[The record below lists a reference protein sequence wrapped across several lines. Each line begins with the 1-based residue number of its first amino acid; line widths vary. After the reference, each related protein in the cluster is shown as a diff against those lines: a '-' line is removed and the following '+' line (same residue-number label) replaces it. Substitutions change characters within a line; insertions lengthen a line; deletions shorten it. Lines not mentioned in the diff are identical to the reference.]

1 MKNVKSPSM
10 NNIASFLAFF
20 TPVNVPTCTLL
31 LLSSLML
38 PTAQAATSNLSTDS
52 SIHNDE
58 NQQARCLNL
67 TPANKN
73 NITAR
78 QRSIACMI
86 EDLKPYQ
93 LKTMTAEQQYWA
105 YKAQAWLNYANHE
118 DSIKSRSAAG
128 KSAFDSGVIILQKL
142 HSGDVDTLNLVVDIP
157 TTSALM
163 RPDLWATISALKD
176 SGGIATAPRE
186 LAFSEV
192 GLIWAAANQCE
203 QGSQQSGAHFRM
215 SDRWLEQARE
225 AYVNAHNAE
234 DNMALITLIND
245 YYKEYAPL
253 DAVDDR
259 CEGQTLT
266 PYTERVNP
274 SAQKGIK
281 VDRRHLALTQNIM
294 IPMPIPTATYRI
306 F

>member
-1 MKNVKSPSM
+1 MTDTF
-10 NNIASFLAFF
+10 SFLSSYN
-20 TPVNVPTCTLL
+20 PVNVPTCTLL
-31 LLSSLML
+31 LLSLLMI
-38 PTAQAATSNLSTDS
+38 PTAQAATLSASTDA
-52 SIHNDE
+52 SIYNDKNQRVGCLHIMSE
-58 NQQARCLNL
+58 NK
-67 TPANKN
+67 TS
-73 NITAR
+73 ITSR
-78 QRSIACMI
+78 QHTIECMI
-86 EDLKPYQ
+86 NELKPYQ
-93 LKTMTAEQQYWA
+93 LKTMTVEQQYWA

-118 DSIKSRSAAG
+118 DSIKSRSSAG
-128 KSAFDSGVIILQKL
+128 TTAFDSGATILQAL
-142 HSGDVDTLNLVVDIP
+142 QSENINTLNLTVDIP

-192 GLIWAAANQCE
+192 GLIWAATNQCE
-203 QGSQQSGAHFRM
+203 HGSQQSGAHFRM

>member
-1 MKNVKSPSM
+1 MKNVKSLSI
-10 NNIASFLAFF
+10 NNTASFLSFYS
-20 TPVNVPTCTLL
+20 PVNVPTCTLL
-31 LLSSLML
+31 LLSILML
-38 PTAQAATSNLSTDS
+38 PTAQAATLSASTDA
-52 SIHNDE
+52 SIYNDK
-58 NQQARCLNL
+58 NQRVSCLNKMSE
-67 TPANKN
+67 NKTS
-73 NITAR
+73 ITSHRHA
-78 QRSIACMI
+78 I
-86 EDLKPYQ
+86 ECLIDELKPYQ
-93 LKTMTAEQQYWA
+93 LKTMSVEQQYWA

-128 KSAFDSGVIILQKL
+128 KSAFDSGATILQKL
-142 HSGDVDTLNLVVDIP
+142 HSGDVDTLNLTVDIP

-163 RPDLWATISALKD
+163 RPDLWATVSALKD

-203 QGSQQSGAHFRM
+203 HGSQQSGAHFRM

-245 YYKEYAPL
+245 YYKEYALL

-259 CEGQTLT
+259 CQGQTLT
-266 PYTERVNP
+266 PYNERVNP
-274 SAQKGIK
+274 AAQKGIK
-281 VDRRHLALTQNIM
+281 VEHTHLALAQNTM

>member
-1 MKNVKSPSM
+1 MIHSKPQANSSG
-10 NNIASFLAFF
+10 SYFLPMHSLVRA
-20 TPVNVPTCTLL
+20 PLYAL
-31 LLSSLML
+31 LLSLLIL
-38 PTAQAATSNLSTDS
+38 PTAQASTLSPSSDLSLNADKIKRSACMNTTSIS
-52 SIHNDE
+52 HNE
-58 NQQARCLNL
+58 VISRPHA
-67 TPANKN
+67 
-73 NITAR
+73 
-78 QRSIACMI
+78 IACMI
-86 EDLKPYQ
+86 EELKPYQ
-93 LKTMTAEQQYWA
+93 SKTRTAEQQYWS

-118 DSIKSRSAAG
+118 DSIKSHSAAG
-128 KSAFDSGVIILQKL
+128 TTAFDSGAAILQNL
-142 HSGDVDTLNLVVDIP
+142 HSGDADTLNLVVDIP
-157 TTSALM
+157 ATSALM

-176 SGGIATAPRE
+176 NGGIATAPRE

-203 QGSQQSGAHFRM
+203 HGSQQSGAHFRM

-245 YYKEYAPL
+245 YYKEYALL

-259 CEGQTLT
+259 CQGQTLT
-266 PYTERVNP
+266 PYNERVNP
-274 SAQKGIK
+274 ASQKGIK
-281 VDRRHLALTQNIM
+281 VEHTHLALAQNTM